1 MNEITGDNIVAE
13 NANWKFSGDMVKKFE
28 EHVSKSVPLYREGHD
43 LILKISDYFIKDDS
57 ICYELGT
64 STGVLSYKLAERF
77 KNRGAKFIG
86 IDIEEDMISLAK
98 KRYIS
103 QNSLDFYILGGLL
116 LGSLSY

>member
-13 NANWKFSGDMVKKFE
+13 NATGSFQEIWLRSE

-64 STGVLSYKLAERF
+64 STGVLSYKLERDL
-77 KNRGAKFIG
+77 K
-86 IDIEEDMISLAK
+86 IEEQSL
-98 KRYIS
+98 
-103 QNSLDFYILGGLL
+103 
-116 LGSLSY
+116 